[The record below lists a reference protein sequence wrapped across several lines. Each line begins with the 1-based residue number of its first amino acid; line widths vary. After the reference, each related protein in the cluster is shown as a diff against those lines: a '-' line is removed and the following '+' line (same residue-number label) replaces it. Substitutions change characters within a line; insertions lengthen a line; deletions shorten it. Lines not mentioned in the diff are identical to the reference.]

1 MNWIPD
7 ILSRGG
13 EQLLGRASGPFH
25 LRLFLTPIVATV
37 FAIRAGLKDARE
49 GQPAFLL
56 EFFTNPAERR
66 RLADS
71 GWRDIGKMI
80 VAAFVVDTIYQVAIL
95 QAFYI
100 VQALILIA
108 VIAVIPYCLIRGIA
122 NRVMRAVTRKA
133 EQPVVPPESKVTTAG
148 R

>member
-1 MNWIPD
+1 MNP
-7 ILSRGG
+7 ILENIVRGV
-13 EQLLGRASGPFH
+13 EQLLGRASGPLH
-25 LRLFLTPIVATV
+25 LRLFLTPIVASI

-66 RLADS
+66 RLAES

-80 VAAFVVDTIYQVAIL
+80 VAAFVVDTIYQVTVL
-95 QAFYI
+95 RAFYI
-100 VQALILIA
+100 VQALILIV
-108 VIAVIPYCLIRGIA
+108 VIAIIPYCLIRGIA
-122 NRVMRAVTRKA
+122 NRVTRAVIQKA
-133 EQPVVPPESKVTTAG
+133 ERSLVPPGSKVTTAG